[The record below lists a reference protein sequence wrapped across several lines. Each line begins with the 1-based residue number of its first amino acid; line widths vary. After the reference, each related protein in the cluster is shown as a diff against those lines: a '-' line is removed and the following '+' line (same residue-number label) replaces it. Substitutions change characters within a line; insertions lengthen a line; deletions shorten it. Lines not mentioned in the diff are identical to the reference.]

1 MKRIFI
7 PLLLVVLLPAT
18 FSCSTL
24 KSLTEQDA
32 MAAIRQLLQVGTERS
47 NLKGAFTKEMIMS
60 TVFPESVRKALNT
73 LNQLGLTPEVDRFT
87 TTLSL
92 AAEKTAEKSIP
103 IFVSGISNMNVT
115 DAVRIVKTGGTA
127 ATDYLRASI
136 GSELRNSIKPVM
148 QSALDEYK
156 LNEQWTKIT
165 APVQSML
172 GNRVNLDLA
181 NLMAGVVSESMFRK
195 IAEQEVAI
203 RNNASARTTP
213 LLRRVFGKT
222 WQ

>member
-1 MKRIFI
+1 
-7 PLLLVVLLPAT
+7 
-18 FSCSTL
+18 
-24 KSLTEQDA
+24 

>member
-1 MKRIFI
+1 
-7 PLLLVVLLPAT
+7 
-18 FSCSTL
+18 
-24 KSLTEQDA
+24 
-32 MAAIRQLLQVGTERS
+32 
-47 NLKGAFTKEMIMS
+47 
-60 TVFPESVRKALNT
+60 
-73 LNQLGLTPEVDRFT
+73 
-87 TTLSL
+87 
-92 AAEKTAEKSIP
+92 
-103 IFVSGISNMNVT
+103 
-115 DAVRIVKTGGTA
+115 
-127 ATDYLRASI
+127 
-136 GSELRNSIKPVM
+136 M

>member
-127 ATDYLRASI
+127 ATDSLRASI

>member
-195 IAEQEVAI
+195 IAEQEVDI

>member
-103 IFVSGISNMNVT
+103 IFVSGISKMNVT